1 MGAVGFPFPKG
12 WDVSKAGYRID
23 GTAPRRS
30 RDDLPELI
38 ARNTPVDR
46 GPVDHAAGGIV
57 WIPYE
62 ALETAKVV
70 TIQPR
75 PDKAPRTRRLDGLA
89 KLHDLALEHGCIPEH
104 SFVE

>member
-1 MGAVGFPFPKG
+1 M
-12 WDVSKAGYRID
+12 
-23 GTAPRRS
+23 
-30 RDDLPELI
+30 
-38 ARNTPVDR
+38 
-46 GPVDHAAGGIV
+46 GIV

-89 KLHDLALEHGCIPEH
+89 KLHDLALEHGCTPEH